1 MVNGNWGAGSGVR
14 VTAFLKLFVLCSIG
28 LLALGACGG
37 SSEGPE
43 AGESPAAAPV
53 QAVTPAPVV
62 IPTRRAIPTLVP
74 AEPVEQAP
82 VATPLVVAPRSSMF
96 ARPTETPTP
105 LPTATPVPT
114 ATPLPTPTSAPTP
127 LPTATPRPTPTPTV
141 AVVRNPFVQVSPSS
155 GRTGSSV
162 AISGSDFASGSPV
175 SRVTIGGIQVSA
187 SASVGAN
194 GRFSTSLQVPSLG
207 PGSHIVSVTAGSD
220 TASSSF
226 TVLAE
231 VVEARPVVSPSA
243 QIVSALSALG
253 NNLRWVAYF
262 DNATKSWSL
271 YDPSGTFTV
280 GQLPGF
286 LGPPQSL
293 SSYSPLTQVISGR
306 SYYLNVGR
314 DVDVEIGGKTY
325 ELTAGTNLKSW

>member
-1 MVNGNWGAGSGVR
+1 MFPR
-14 VTAFLKLFVLCSIG
+14 
-28 LLALGACGG
+28 
-37 SSEGPE
+37 
-43 AGESPAAAPV
+43 AP
-53 QAVTPAPVV
+53 
-62 IPTRRAIPTLVP
+62 
-74 AEPVEQAP
+74 
-82 VATPLVVAPRSSMF
+82 
-96 ARPTETPTP
+96 
-105 LPTATPVPT
+105 
-114 ATPLPTPTSAPTP
+114 
-127 LPTATPRPTPTPTV
+127 
-141 AVVRNPFVQVSPSS
+141 
-155 GRTGSSV
+155 
-162 AISGSDFASGSPV
+162 
-175 SRVTIGGIQVSA
+175 
-187 SASVGAN
+187 
-194 GRFSTSLQVPSLG
+194 
-207 PGSHIVSVTAGSD
+207 
-220 TASSSF
+220 
-226 TVLAE
+226 
-231 VVEARPVVSPSA
+231 